1 MRVLV
6 DTSLLM
12 LCAEKGRDYLS
23 ILEGKLG
30 EKLEPL
36 VPTTVRDELAKLS
49 TKPSK
54 KGRVAL
60 VALRMAETMSLID
73 AGELGGV
80 DASLGAISKS
90 LGLPVATVDREL
102 ARRLRTVGVEVIM
115 VGRAGDP
122 LWLG

>member
-1 MRVLV
+1 M